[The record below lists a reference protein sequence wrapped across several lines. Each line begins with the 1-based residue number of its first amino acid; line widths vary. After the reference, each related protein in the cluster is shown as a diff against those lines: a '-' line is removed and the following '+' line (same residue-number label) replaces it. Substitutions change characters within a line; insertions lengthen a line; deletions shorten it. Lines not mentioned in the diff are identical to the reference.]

1 MNFNKIDSSMSYSL
15 VKYNEEKK
23 AGLNNL
29 KHFLSIESEVD
40 VPKPARIIV
49 FIACDENAN
58 LVDLEKY
65 NIIINQ
71 QKGKIRTG
79 LVPLDN
85 IHYLQEDTRI
95 KRITSS
101 KSLQLK
107 MDSAVAKVHLNE
119 FIQSTA
125 LTGNGVLIGIVDS
138 GIDPK
143 HPAFHGRILRIW
155 DQTLSG
161 DGVQEGRYGLELKD
175 NLITSSRDQIGHGT
189 HVAGI
194 SAGSNNNEFDG
205 IASKS
210 NLIIVKTDL
219 EDAHIADGVRY
230 IFRLSK
236 EMDKPC
242 VCNLSLGG
250 HIDPHDGSDDLCKII
265 DEESGPGRIVCC
277 AAGNEGDD
285 AIHSRKYISN
295 NKTTMIDF
303 RIPISGQFFAIIN
316 CWYSGNDE
324 YEVSIR
330 SPSGF
335 ITPYQGV
342 SSNSEPRI
350 YNLPE
355 GSVSVSTPPANDR
368 NNDHNILIIF
378 DNTSSLNRIKEGLW
392 SIHIT
397 GKKVTTNGI
406 FDAWINDS
414 SGSIMFFKDSIDDS
428 VKIGSPASALRA
440 ITVGSFTTKI
450 KWINNLG
457 QQQYR
462 EMIENDVT
470 TFSNEG
476 PLRNNLKKPDILAP
490 GAMICSTL
498 SRDSRTRPESIV
510 NNEYCIKAGTSMA
523 APFVAGIIALLLE
536 KNPSLTP
543 EKVKELLVESSQ
555 IPQREKGLYDI
566 KWGYG
571 LIDTLQLLSLIR

>member
-1 MNFNKIDSSMSYSL
+1 MSYSL
-15 VKYNEEKK
+15 VRYSEENK
-23 AGLNNL
+23 AGLDNL
-29 KHFLSIESEVD
+29 KHFLSIRSEVD
-40 VPKPARIIV
+40 VPKPPRMIV
-49 FIACDENAN
+49 FIACDEDAN
-58 LVDLEKY
+58 FDDLKKY

-85 IHYLQEDTRI
+85 VKYLQDDNRI

-107 MDSAVAKVHLNE
+107 MNAALAKVHLPE
-119 FIQSTA
+119 FVKSTE
-125 LTGNGVLIGIVDS
+125 LTGDGVLIGIVDS

-143 HPAFHGRILRIW
+143 HYAFHGRILRIW

-161 DGVQEGRYGLELKD
+161 DGVQEGQYGLELKD

-205 IASKS
+205 VASKS

-219 EDAHIADGVRY
+219 EDAHIADGIRY

-236 EMDKPC
+236 EMGKPC

-303 RIPISGQFFAIIN
+303 RIPISNNEFFAVIN
-316 CWYSGNDE
+316 CWYPGNDE

-335 ITPYQGV
+335 ITPPQGI
-342 SSNSEPRI
+342 SSTSEPKI
-350 YNLPE
+350 YSLSE
-355 GSVSVSTPPANDR
+355 GTVSVSTPPANDR

-378 DNTSSLNRIKEGLW
+378 DNTSGLNKIKEGLW
-392 SIHIT
+392 SIHVT

-414 SGSIMFFKDSIDDS
+414 TGRIMFFKDSIDDS
-428 VKIGSPASALRA
+428 VKIGSPGSATRA

-450 KWINNLG
+450 SWINNLG

-476 PLRNNLKKPDILAP
+476 PLRNNIKKPDILAP

-498 SRDSRTRPESIV
+498 SRDSRVRPENIV

-523 APFVAGIIALLLE
+523 TPFVAGVIALLLE

-543 EKVKELLVESSQ
+543 EKVKELIKGSSQ
-555 IPQREKGLYDI
+555 IPQRENGYYDI

-571 LIDTLQLLSLIR
+571 LIDALRLLSIIR